1 MNKKYIRYTGVI
13 GILTVLIMVPMLMYF
28 PTTTVSVSAGSSSNS
43 GSSII
48 TTTPTESPLSSI
60 TYSPD
65 GKGYLKE
72 IGSGKSLL
80 LVEGSPYEMGFQH
93 GYLCAEGTSRMASE
107 EFFVK
112 VVLGFLGLDG
122 DGILSS
128 IIDVQDIKDALGWL
142 IPPDVIEQIFN
153 DLDQSITDLLL
164 ALVLMIAKNNLKY
177 VPQALI
183 EEMRGVADG
192 ATAAGYPTSFD
203 NVLILNMAFDA
214 ILSIVYPII
223 TPLLPILEALGI
235 FHMCNAFVAHGS
247 ATSNGDTIMGR
258 DFMFNAA
265 VFSEV
270 ALLIE
275 QDPDSG
281 NKFVSTTAPGFVGV
295 TAAMNEKGLGIGMDM
310 CPSVD
315 CTPAEFGMGCL
326 LTARYVIQNAD
337 ELSEAVNIIKNSK
350 RGVSWIYP
358 IGDGRGSEV
367 GGCALEV
374 SAHYCY
380 PRYSDYKKPW
390 WLLNIYPQIETKK
403 DLVVIANHFIRS
415 EINILSLSYAVE
427 DSRWRYEVL
436 VDLALDMYGNINH
449 LSGRELIDF
458 LHPPNYDYYGSDI
471 TQPVSASKSCWD
483 LTTLEVYALYGNY
496 DDPWAYH
503 QL

>member
-1 MNKKYIRYTGVI
+1 
-13 GILTVLIMVPMLMYF
+13 
-28 PTTTVSVSAGSSSNS
+28 
-43 GSSII
+43 
-48 TTTPTESPLSSI
+48 
-60 TYSPD
+60 
-65 GKGYLKE
+65 
-72 IGSGKSLL
+72 
-80 LVEGSPYEMGFQH
+80 
-93 GYLCAEGTSRMASE
+93 
-107 EFFVK
+107 
-112 VVLGFLGLDG
+112 
-122 DGILSS
+122 
-128 IIDVQDIKDALGWL
+128 
-142 IPPDVIEQIFN
+142 VIEQIFN

-458 LHPPNYDYYGSDI
+458 LHPPN
-471 TQPVSASKSCWD
+471 
-483 LTTLEVYALYGNY
+483 
-496 DDPWAYH
+496 
-503 QL
+503 